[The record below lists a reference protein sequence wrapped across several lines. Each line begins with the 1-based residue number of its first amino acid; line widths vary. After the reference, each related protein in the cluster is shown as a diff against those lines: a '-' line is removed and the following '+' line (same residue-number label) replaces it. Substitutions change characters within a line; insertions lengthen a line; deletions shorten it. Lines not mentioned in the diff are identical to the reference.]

1 VPRQDAHQHKYQAAN
16 HPDDEEGDEFRSL
29 KPLISEGELT
39 TPPPA
44 NEGDREAMPVPTP
57 PSQRLDGGVGTSM
70 KITRGGGR
78 GGQLG
83 KGQDWSGQGQL

>member
-1 VPRQDAHQHKYQAAN
+1 MNESR
-16 HPDDEEGDEFRSL
+16 DDEADDFERSKFLIGAGDL
-29 KPLISEGELT
+29 ATPPAAKEGE
-39 TPPPA
+39 
-44 NEGDREAMPVPTP
+44 REAMLAPTP